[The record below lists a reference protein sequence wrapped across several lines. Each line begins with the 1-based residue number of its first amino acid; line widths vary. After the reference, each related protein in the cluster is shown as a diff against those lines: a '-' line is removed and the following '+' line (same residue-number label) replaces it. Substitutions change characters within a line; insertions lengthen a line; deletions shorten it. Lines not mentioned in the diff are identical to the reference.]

1 MTTQILRSAI
11 ASTRSNS
18 SMELNARFQNIPELE
33 LEEAISA
40 DSEPPEREAVRLLVI
55 GSRSSVTNIV
65 QTLHRLGFAE
75 AGEWSPFLPG
85 PNPGEVMRILM
96 RYILKS

>member
-1 MTTQILRSAI
+1 
-11 ASTRSNS
+11 
-18 SMELNARFQNIPELE
+18 
-33 LEEAISA
+33 
-40 DSEPPEREAVRLLVI
+40 
-55 GSRSSVTNIV
+55 V